1 MLLLTLAFIPVYLSL
16 SPSESFIPCS
26 FRLGSGARWLGFSNQ
41 TPTAHVGTLARR
53 GTMGAVSP
61 LRHPAEPRTSWLTS
75 SWSRT
80 GVAEMRNLPQND
92 SSVSRQLASLGE
104 TGAVASAPHSY
115 WRLTSSLSGTG
126 VVVREYP
133 ELNANFSSFPTTVL
147 LLSNFRKVLQEMTNS
162 QATVESELVTL
173 ATLKTPVEQSCKSN
187 IPACRETLTF
197 GIQ

>member
-1 MLLLTLAFIPVYLSL
+1 MWAGMWKRNLLLLTLAFIPVYLSL

-41 TPTAHVGTLARR
+41 IPTAHVETLARR

-61 LRHPAEPRTSWLTS
+61 LRHPAESRTSWLTS

-133 ELNANFSSFPTTVL
+133 ELNANS
-147 LLSNFRKVLQEMTNS
+147 SNFS
-162 QATVESELVTL
+162 H
-173 ATLKTPVEQSCKSN
+173 
-187 IPACRETLTF
+187 F
-197 GIQ
+197 